1 MSYFPSCMNRSS
13 IQCPAVNNQLSPMI
27 EAVQVL
33 PRKDNRTRNAFP
45 SSPLLFTPLLA
56 VKDITIYRDML

>member
-1 MSYFPSCMNRSS
+1 MSYLSPVMNRSS

-33 PRKDNRTRNAFP
+33 PRKVNRTRNAFP
-45 SSPLLFTPLLA
+45 SSPSSKPKATFGDQLEEHA
-56 VKDITIYRDML
+56 EK